1 MSHHLLT
8 RLVVLVLLAVAV
20 CIPAHAQPPRERT
33 AEGLTA
39 DDFVGHVYE
48 RTWTGE
54 IVGGRLTDASL
65 KAAPP
70 ALQLRRV
77 SPEDIT
83 QAVAEAS
90 TARAAKLADLA
101 HVATAPRLVP
111 EDLTRRARIFHVG
124 VDEFTDAMFAEM
136 LARVGQREGF
146 SLVARVRPN
155 SVWADWLANV
165 PNLTLAEL
173 PGVQYVWSED
183 VLEIAL
189 DGSFQMTAR
198 VGDAGLIRRAVFVD
212 RIRRYYPEVAAA
224 QIEEIRNL
232 PSSADTP
239 GDLPRELLL
248 RYPDSLF
255 MFQGLVDTEG
265 AQVVA
270 AALARARGAALRQA
284 LTYLEGGNVL
294 LGTLPDGA
302 PFALVAR

>member
-1 MSHHLLT
+1 
-8 RLVVLVLLAVAV
+8 
-20 CIPAHAQPPRERT
+20 
-33 AEGLTA
+33 
-39 DDFVGHVYE
+39 
-48 RTWTGE
+48 TGG
-54 IVGGRLTDASL
+54 IVGRRLPDGSL

-83 QAVAEAS
+83 QGVAEAG
-90 TARAAKLADLA
+90 TARSAKLAGLP

-146 SLVARVRPN
+146 SVVARVRPN

-173 PGVQYVWSED
+173 PGVQYAWAQD

-198 VGDAGLIRRAVFVD
+198 GREAGLIR
-212 RIRRYYPEVAAA
+212 PGGLAA
-224 QIEEIRNL
+224 
-232 PSSADTP
+232 
-239 GDLPRELLL
+239 
-248 RYPDSLF
+248 
-255 MFQGLVDTEG
+255 
-265 AQVVA
+265 
-270 AALARARGAALRQA
+270 
-284 LTYLEGGNVL
+284 
-294 LGTLPDGA
+294 
-302 PFALVAR
+302 